1 MFLDSAITDSE
12 IASLFEISELNQG
25 SLVTF
30 ARECMNNQI
39 LFSWTR
45 GGERDDLAPGIPI
58 IGGILGYDLEFVESG
73 S

>member
-1 MFLDSAITDSE
+1 M
-12 IASLFEISELNQG
+12 
-25 SLVTF
+25 TF